1 MHARRFTA
9 MESDR
14 ISLQQLPSASRTLRV
29 AVVTETY
36 PPEINGVAITIR
48 QMVAGLQQRQHQVQL
63 IRPRQSQRE
72 SAASGLYFEEILQR
86 GLAIPR
92 YSNLRFGLPAK
103 QALLRL
109 WSVKRPDVVHLVT
122 EGPLGWSALAAAVK
136 LKIPCSSD
144 FHTNFHSYSKH
155 YGVGWLQK
163 PILGYLRRFHNRAGC
178 TLVPT
183 KSLRAELLKHGYLNL
198 KIVARGVDTRLFHP
212 GKRSAELRA
221 QWGAG
226 PRDLVAIYVGRLA
239 PEKNLPVVLR
249 AFAEV
254 KRVRKEARLVLVGD
268 GPERAALQKSHPEHI
283 YAGLRTG
290 EDLAA
295 HYASGDVFLFPS
307 LTETYGNVTVE
318 AMASGLAVVAY
329 RYAAAADHI
338 QHARNGIAVEV
349 DDAMEFAHL
358 AGALAKDRDR
368 IASMGRRAR
377 ATAERIDWECV
388 NDEFEAALRDVID
401 RSNPI
406 EGVHPAIELSV
417 AHDS

>member
-1 MHARRFTA
+1 
-9 MESDR
+9 MESDC
-14 ISLQQLPSASRTLRV
+14 ISLQQLPSVSRTLRI

-36 PPEINGVAITIR
+36 PPEINGVAMTIR

-72 SAASGLYFEEILQR
+72 SAASELNFEEILQR

-183 KSLRAELLKHGYLNL
+183 KSLRADLSKLGYLNL
-198 KIVARGVDTRLFHP
+198 KVVARGVDTRLFHP
-212 GKRSAELRA
+212 GKRSAQLRA

-226 PRDLVAIYVGRLA
+226 QSDLVAIYVGRLA

-249 AFAEV
+249 AFAEI
-254 KRVRKEARLVLVGD
+254 KKVRKEARLVLVGD
-268 GPERAALQKSHPEHI
+268 GPERAGLQKSHPEHI

-295 HYASGDVFLFPS
+295 HYASGDIFLFPS

-318 AMASGLAVVAY
+318 AMASGLAVIAY
-329 RYAAAADHI
+329 RYAAAAEHI

-349 DDAMEFAHL
+349 DDAVEFVHL
-358 AGALAKDRDR
+358 AGALAKDSDR
-368 IASMGRRAR
+368 IATLGRRAR
-377 ATAERIDWECV
+377 VAAERIDWECV
-388 NDEFEAALRDVID
+388 NDEFEAALREVID
-401 RSNPI
+401 RSDRI
-406 EGVHPAIELSV
+406 ASVHPAIELSV